1 MDKGAKIT
9 GLLVFVAGVAM
20 LIGVFV
26 AALNML
32 NESRAMEITDL
43 AAQLPREGFVLLA
56 RILFLFVLGFVASS
70 VAARGIQMFES
81 CRPEKARPTDPAPAP
96 REEPPAEDA

>member
-20 LIGVFV
+20 LIAVFV
-26 AALNML
+26 VALNML
-32 NESRAMEITDL
+32 NESRTTEITDL
-43 AAQLPREGFVLLA
+43 ARQLPREGFVLLA
-56 RILFLFVLGFVASS
+56 RVLFLFVLGFVASS

-81 CRPEKARPTDPAPAP
+81 CPQEMDRPRAGAKVTRPEPPPD
-96 REEPPAEDA
+96 EE